1 MIEPLNQE
9 VAEKYGYNQSPFR
22 IWTKIYVDSLK
33 LDTLK
38 FKPMNNKYVLYG
50 KGEQGAFNKY
60 LYLDEGYIYL
70 LKSDDKKVGEDIKTH
85 YIPVREPFYHQINSS
100 RGHKMNGL
108 YVERGGRHAYT
119 SQGFNDFNYTIIG
132 VAPFPITGASRF
144 LNWNSNPLP

>member
-9 VAEKYGYNQSPFR
+9 VAERYGYNEEPFR
-22 IWTKIYVDSLK
+22 VWTKTYVDSLK

-38 FKPMNNKYVLYG
+38 FKPMNNKYVLYA

-85 YIPVREPFYHQINSS
+85 YIPVREPFYHQING
-100 RGHKMNGL
+100 RGLPMNGL

-119 SQGFNDFNYTIIG
+119 SQAFNSFKYTIIG
-132 VAPFPITGASRF
+132 VAPFPIIVANRF